1 MAIAD
6 LQRQI
11 LAWVEQRVDQGRP
24 LQIIMDELH
33 ERQRMM
39 LSDHRQPEERLR
51 AFEAYNHAIR
61 QLFNVMAERNERG
74 RRLEK
79 LEKVDQAIPLY
90 QANIADCMQAS
101 LPYDRLRIIY
111 TRQKRYEDAAW
122 VCQAYLSL
130 PDREHG
136 QAKEHFRHHLEQL
149 RRKIARER

>member
-11 LAWVEQRVDQGRP
+11 LAWVEQQVDQGRP
-24 LQIIMDELH
+24 LQIIMDELD
-33 ERQRMM
+33 ERQRTI
-39 LSDHRQPEERLR
+39 LSSHRQSEERLR
-51 AFEAYNHAIR
+51 AFEVYKHAIR
-61 QLFNVMAERNERG
+61 QLFGIMAERNEKG
-74 RRLEK
+74 CHLEK
-79 LEKVDQAIPLY
+79 LGRVDEAIPFY
-90 QANIADCMQAS
+90 QANVADCMQATI
-101 LPYDRLRIIY
+101 PYDRLRIIY